1 MCLIRFVYICVL
13 EFMVC
18 KRGNVKHV
26 PKISE
31 RRIRRKTTNKQ
42 TEKIPLVRSLL

>member
-1 MCLIRFVYICVL
+1 LVRFVYICVL

-26 PKISE
+26 SKIPE
-31 RRIRRKTTNKQ
+31 RRIRRPTTPKQ
-42 TEKIPLVRSLL
+42 TETIPLVRSLL